1 MGMVSLIILGYF
13 SFSFLL
19 YLISWFKIFSRSGQ
33 SGWKAFLPIFNIFT
47 FTKIAGKP
55 IWWIAIYLVLPL
67 GYILSSFQI
76 AKLFDKKLLF
86 AVGLILLPIIFF
98 PLLAFKKN

>member
-1 MGMVSLIILGYF
+1 MVSLILLGYF
-13 SFSFLL
+13 SLTFLL
-19 YLISWFKIFSRSGQ
+19 YSISWFKIFSKSGQ
-33 SGWKAFLPIFNIFT
+33 AGWKVLIPIFNIFT

-67 GYILSSFQI
+67 GYILSSLQV